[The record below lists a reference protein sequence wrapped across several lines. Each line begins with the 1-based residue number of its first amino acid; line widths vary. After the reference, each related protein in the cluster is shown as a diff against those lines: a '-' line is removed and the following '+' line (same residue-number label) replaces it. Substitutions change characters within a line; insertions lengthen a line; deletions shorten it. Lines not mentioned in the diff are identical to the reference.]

1 MSKLRIVA
9 LIVAGLA
16 FGGPAVY
23 AQDHSGHD
31 HGSEMKE
38 MKEMKAR
45 LVGEVIDV
53 VCYIRMDAKGPKH
66 IKCAEMCAKQG
77 VPLGIL
83 NEKDNQI
90 YLIFPEG
97 HGNPNEKAMPFIGK
111 RVEVMGKVDTKGGV
125 KAITVE
131 KISEVKG

>member
-1 MSKLRIVA
+1 MLKLRLMA
-9 LIVAGLA
+9 LIGLTF
-16 FGGPAVY
+16 FGASVY
-23 AQDHSGHD
+23 AQEHDHSGHD
-31 HGSEMKE
+31 HGATMKE
-38 MKEMKAR
+38 TQTH

-53 VCYIRMDAKGPKH
+53 LCYLRMDAKGSKH

-90 YLIFPEG
+90 YLVFPEG

-111 RVEVMGKVDTKGGV
+111 RVEVMGKVDMKGGL
-125 KAITVE
+125 KGITVE
-131 KISEVKG
+131 KISEAKN

>member
-1 MSKLRIVA
+1 MFKLRIAALVA
-9 LIVAGLA
+9 LVVFMGSS
-16 FGGPAVY
+16 VY
-23 AQDHSGHD
+23 AQEHDHSGHD
-31 HGSEMKE
+31 HGDAVMEA
-38 MKEMKAR
+38 KAH

-53 VCYIRMDAKGPKH
+53 VCYLRMDAKGPKH

-90 YLIFPEG
+90 YLVFVEG

-111 RVEVMGKVDTKGGV
+111 RVEVMGKVDSKGGL
-125 KAITVE
+125 KGITVE
-131 KISEVKG
+131 KISEVKK

>member
-1 MSKLRIVA
+1 MFKRIITLAV
-9 LIVAGLA
+9 VGLVF
-16 FGGPAVY
+16 FGSAVY

-31 HGSEMKE
+31 HGDAMKE
-38 MKEMKAR
+38 SKAH

-53 VCYIRMDAKGPKH
+53 VCYLRMDAKGPKH

-77 VPLGIL
+77 IPLAIL

-90 YLIFPEG
+90 YLVFPEG

-111 RVEVMGKVDTKGGV
+111 RVEVIGKVDMKGGL
-125 KAITVE
+125 KGITVE
-131 KISEVKG
+131 KISEMKE